1 MIFIFIL
8 VENCLWFDAIHDFSV
23 WLSTGS
29 TPADRNPGFEAIRID
44 FFFKLKNSSYLT
56 MMEGVDLLENPG
68 PAVAGNL
75 VDDLDGVLDLC
86 VDVDTAL
93 DAGVSALA
101 QNLAGQT
108 VQLLK
113 KRILNDQGK
122 AFLKN
127 QMYKIKK
134 YQFWRID
141 KYLNWS
147 HSLKNTFKDILI

>member
-1 MIFIFIL
+1 
-8 VENCLWFDAIHDFSV
+8 
-23 WLSTGS
+23 
-29 TPADRNPGFEAIRID
+29 
-44 FFFKLKNSSYLT
+44 

-113 KRILNDQGK
+113 KT
-122 AFLKN
+122 
-127 QMYKIKK
+127 
-134 YQFWRID
+134 
-141 KYLNWS
+141 
-147 HSLKNTFKDILI
+147 H